1 MMEKNDCLFCN
12 IIAGKIP
19 GTIVHEDDGI
29 VAFED
34 VNPQAPVHILIVPRR
49 HIRGMNDLVK
59 DDAGIIGQVHLV
71 AKKIAREK
79 GIAGSG
85 YRLVCNCGPDAG
97 QAVEHIHFHL
107 LGGRA
112 MSWPP
117 G

>member
-1 MMEKNDCLFCN
+1 MDDCLFCK

-19 GTIVHEDDGI
+19 GAIVHEDESV
-29 VAFED
+29 VAFDD
-34 VNPQAPVHILIVPRR
+34 VNPQAPVHILIVPRK
-49 HIRGMNDLVK
+49 HIPSTNDLATE
-59 DDAGIIGQVHLV
+59 DASLVGHIHLV
-71 AKKIAREK
+71 AGELAHKK
-79 GIAGSG
+79 GISESG

-97 QAVEHIHFHL
+97 QAVGHFHFHL